1 MHILVYGFSGKIL
14 GGIETFI
21 LNMNEHMSCD
31 CIFDYII
38 DGYEC
43 VYSDRIERRG
53 GTIFYVPG
61 VKKHPLGYV
70 SQFIKTLKEQ
80 KAKGT
85 NVLYIQLFSM
95 ANMLPALLAKWLGYK
110 VILHAHNNGL
120 QNKNRL
126 YKVIHDFGKALT
138 KRMNFI
144 RFTNSSL
151 SSDFMFGKGIQ
162 SELIYNAIDDSRF
175 SFSQEIRD
183 KVRAEQGCGNKIV
196 VGFVGRFMLQKN
208 PVFMI
213 QVFAEML
220 KKQPNCELWIVGEGE
235 LKNAML
241 QEVEHLHIS
250 AAVKWLGRRND
261 VEQLMQ
267 GMDLLLQPSL
277 FEGLGI
283 VLVEA
288 QATGLPV
295 VTSAEVVPT
304 EAKATKIIYFQSL
317 DTKPME
323 WANFSIE
330 MAKCL
335 FDRTKIE
342 LPDFFKIDKESKRL
356 ERLIAIINND
366 LKGLE
371 M

>member
-38 DGYEC
+38 DGDIC
-43 VYSDRIERRG
+43 VYSERIKQRG
-53 GTIFYVPG
+53 GSIHFVPG

-70 SQFIKTLKEQ
+70 CQFIKTLKEQ

-95 ANMLPALLAKWLGYK
+95 ANMLPALLAKWLGFK

-126 YKVIHDFGKALT
+126 YKLIHDFGKALT
-138 KRMNFI
+138 KHMNFI

-151 SSDFMFGKGIQ
+151 SSDFMFGKGIK
-162 SELIYNAIDDSRF
+162 SELIYNAIDDTKF
-175 SFSQEIRD
+175 SFSLAVRD
-183 KVRAEQGCGNKIV
+183 KVRTEQGCGNNTV

-220 KKQPNCELWIVGEGE
+220 KKQPNSELWIVGEGE
-235 LKNAML
+235 LKESML
-241 QEVEHLHIS
+241 QEVERQGITNS
-250 AAVKWLGRRND
+250 VKWLGRRND

-283 VLVEA
+283 VLIEA
-288 QATGLPV
+288 QGTGLPV
-295 VTSAEVVPT
+295 VTSAKVVPP
-304 EAKATKIIYFQSL
+304 EAKASERIRFQSL
-317 DTKPME
+317 DSTPNE
-323 WANFSIE
+323 WATACIK
-330 MAKCL
+330 MAANQT
-335 FDRTKIE
+335 DRAKAD
-342 LPDFFKIDKESKRL
+342 LPDYFKIDKEAKRL
-356 ERLIAIINND
+356 EQLLGSYSA
-366 LKGLE
+366 
-371 M
+371 

>member
-1 MHILVYGFSGKIL
+1 MRILVYGFSGKIL

-21 LNMNEHMSCD
+21 MNMNEHMSPD
-31 CIFDYII
+31 TVFDYII
-38 DGYEC
+38 DGDVC
-43 VYSDRIERRG
+43 VYSERIERRG
-53 GTIFYVPG
+53 GSIFYVPG

-70 SQFIKTLKEQ
+70 QQFRKILKKQ

-85 NVLYIQLFSM
+85 KVLYIQLFSM
-95 ANMLPALLAKWLGYK
+95 ANMLPALLAKSLGYK
-110 VILHAHNNGL
+110 VILHSHNNGL

-126 YKVIHDFGKALT
+126 YKLIHDFGKALT
-138 KRMNFI
+138 KHMNFI

-183 KVRAEQGCGNKIV
+183 KVRTEQGCGNNTV

-213 QVFAEML
+213 QVFAEVL
-220 KKQPNCELWIVGEGE
+220 KKQPNSELWIVGEGE
-235 LKNAML
+235 LKESMR
-241 QEVEHLHIS
+241 QEVERHGIA

-267 GMDLLLQPSL
+267 GMDLLVQPSL

-283 VLVEA
+283 VLIEA
-288 QATGLPV
+288 QGTGLPV
-295 VTSAEVVPT
+295 VTSADVVPP
-304 EAKATKIIYFQSL
+304 EAKASERIRFQSL
-317 DTKPME
+317 DSTPNE
-323 WANFSIE
+323 WASACIE
-330 MAKCL
+330 MAANQT
-335 FDRTKIE
+335 DRANAD
-342 LPDFFKIDKESKRL
+342 LPDYFKIDKEAKRL
-356 ERLIAIINND
+356 EQLLASYSA
-366 LKGLE
+366 
-371 M
+371 